1 MNQVNVSG
9 TVWECERKDRFDAA
23 SISVYDG
30 KDRDGK
36 AKYFTLKVRIFHDD
50 NGNGVSAQK
59 GQTMAIVGGQLTSYK
74 YQDKWY
80 WEVKVNARDVYVKG
94 TPRADALQGQTQGAN
109 DDNIPF

>member
-9 TVWECERKDRFDAA
+9 TVWECVRKDRFDAA

-74 YQDKWY
+74 YEDKWY
-80 WEVKVNARDVYVKG
+80 WEVKANVRDVYVKG
-94 TPRADALQGQTQGAN
+94 EPRGEASQPSGAGS

>member
-1 MNQVNVSG
+1 MNQVNISG
-9 TVWECERKDRFDAA
+9 TVWECTRKDKFDAA

-36 AKYFTLKVRIFHDD
+36 AKYFNLKVRIFHDD

-74 YQDKWY
+74 YNDSWY
-80 WEVKVNARDVYVKG
+80 WEVKANARDVYVKG
-94 TPRADALQGQTQGAN
+94 EARTAETQGGY
-109 DDNIPF
+109 DDGIPF